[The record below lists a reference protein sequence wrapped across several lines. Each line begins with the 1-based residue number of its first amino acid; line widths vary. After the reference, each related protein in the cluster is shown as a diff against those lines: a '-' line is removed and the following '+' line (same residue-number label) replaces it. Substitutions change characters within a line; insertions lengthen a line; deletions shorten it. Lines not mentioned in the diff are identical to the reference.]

1 MSTLKV
7 DAIRHNSATSDAIT
21 TVADGTCTAKLTS
34 VGGGGLSHRNKV
46 INGAMTVSQRATSK
60 AMGNSENA
68 YVCVDRF
75 KFTNVHD
82 GAVTVS
88 QSSTSP
94 DGFGKS
100 VKVDV
105 TTADTNIITSQR
117 LHIIHY
123 IEAQDLQDL
132 SYGTSGAKEARISFY
147 VRSNKTGNYTFAL
160 NQADNSYKNISIQ
173 YTINSANTWERKSFV
188 IPGDTAGVINDDN
201 GTGIELYWWLAAG
214 PTYTS
219 GSLRSDW
226 TSYSNGDFAAGQGVN
241 LLDSTSNEFYLTGVQ
256 FEVGDTVTS
265 FEHRSYAEQLL
276 RCKRYYQRSTDSSR
290 GTDYSLSTGT
300 WHSADGAQSFSKHN
314 TYYDWKQNFEI
325 EMRVA
330 PTLTIYGSS
339 NQGDIHLES
348 IAVGSKQVD
357 WNNNTTEV
365 RTKGFLLRHIEDG
378 SDGNYTSG
386 SGNAFGILAYTLD
399 AEL

>member
-21 TVADGTCTAKLTS
+21 TAADGTCTAKLTS
-34 VGGGGLSHRNKV
+34 VGGAPLSHRNKV
-46 INGAMTVSQRATSK
+46 INGAMTVSQRASSK
-60 AMGNSENA
+60 AMGNTENA

-75 KFTNVHD
+75 KIHNVHD

-100 VKVDV
+100 LKFDV
-105 TTADTNIITSQR
+105 TTADTNLTTSQR

-132 SYGTSGAKEARISFY
+132 GYGTSGAKEARVSFY

-160 NQADNSYKNISIQ
+160 NQADNGYKNISIQ

-226 TSYSNGDFAAGQGVN
+226 TAYSNGDFAAGQGVN

-256 FEVGDTVTS
+256 FEVGDTVTT
-265 FEHRSYAEQLL
+265 FEHKNFREQLSD
-276 RCKRYYQRSTDSSR
+276 CQRYFFNIKGNNDAFMGIAAFANSSSTAR
-290 GTDYSLSTGT
+290 FAIHFPVPMRT
-300 WHSADGAQSFSKHN
+300 N
-314 TYYDWKQNFEI
+314 PTY
-325 EMRVA
+325 
-330 PTLTIYGSS
+330 T
-339 NQGDIHLES
+339 
-348 IAVGSKQVD
+348 
-357 WNNNTTEV
+357 
-365 RTKGFLLRHIEDG
+365 
-378 SDGNYTSG
+378 G
-386 SGNAFGILAYTLD
+386 SGNLRFDSNTDSADFAAASMTIVNGGSSHIISTGGVSSVCLEMASTSNMVNNSGGGMIMKSNPTTLNSS